1 MFFYTIIDEYDLSDY
16 TLPMNIKA
24 VIFDMDGV
32 IVDSEK
38 VITKACLLALSEF
51 GITAVESD
59 FKPFTGMGEN
69 SFIGGVAN
77 KYGHTYDLA
86 MKKRAYEIYVDIVKD
101 ELIVYEGISQLIS
114 DIKSKGYLVCL
125 ASSADLIKVKANLQV
140 ASIPVNSFDSLVCGD
155 MVKNKKPSPDIFLL
169 AASQID
175 IKPANCLV
183 IEDALSGIKAAKAAN
198 MKSVAVLTSF
208 KKQDFALLNPDF
220 IVKNTVEILKFL

>member
-1 MFFYTIIDEYDLSDY
+1 
-16 TLPMNIKA
+16 MNIKA

-51 GITAVESD
+51 GIKALESD

-69 SFIGGVAN
+69 AFIGGVAN
-77 KYGHTYDLA
+77 KYGHPFDLA
-86 MKKRAYEIYVDIVKD
+86 MKKRAYEIYVDIVEE
-101 ELIVYEGISQLIS
+101 ELIVYEGISHLIS
-114 DIKSKGYLVCL
+114 EVKNKGYKVCL

-140 ASIPVNSFDSLVCGD
+140 ASIPLNSFDALVCGD
-155 MVKNKKPSPDIFLL
+155 MVKNKKPAPDIFLL
-169 AASQID
+169 VANQVNISPI
-175 IKPANCLV
+175 NCLV

-208 KKQDFALLNPDF
+208 DANSFATLHPDF
-220 IVKNTVEILKFL
+220 IVKNTIDILEFL